1 MRKLIVLLVAVP
13 LLFTACK
20 KDEPEIKKDLLIGT
34 VWENKGFLSKYLLE
48 FHETNKAKYSIIH
61 IDDGKE
67 VPFGEPTILEFNIA
81 SGTPLVDAQSTI
93 IIGNT
98 YSWQGDKITIYKDFL
113 VWESTS
119 VIDGKPTK
127 DTFQKIK

>member
-1 MRKLIVLLVAVP
+1 MP
-13 LLFTACK
+13 L
-20 KDEPEIKKDLLIGT
+20 
-34 VWENKGFLSKYLLE
+34 
-48 FHETNKAKYSIIH
+48 
-61 IDDGKE
+61 
-67 VPFGEPTILEFNIA
+67 GEPTILEYNIA
-81 SGTPLVDAQSTI
+81 NGPPLVDAQSII